1 MNTADQIREWRLNP
15 LKFVLDV
22 FKIEPDNWQAE
33 TLRALGGNPNPT
45 RRLAMRSCTGA
56 GKSSLISWVGWQR
69 LLCYAAE
76 GEHPKGAALA
86 ITKDNLQ
93 DNLWAELSKWQQRSP
108 LLMEAFNWTKSIIAA
123 KEHPETWFLSA
134 RSFAKDA
141 DQEAIGRALSGLH
154 SKFPFILL
162 DETGDMPSSVG
173 RAAEQIFTG
182 SPIDAL
188 IAGAGNPTSTNG
200 LLYEMVRGNKY
211 DIVTVT
217 ADPEDENRT
226 SRVSKELAQEQI
238 DEYGRDNPWVMATI
252 LGKFPPSGFNNL
264 IGLDE
269 IEASMKRDIQEH
281 QYSFAAKIVAVDVA
295 REGDDASVITV
306 RQGMIVH
313 EIRKFRNLRSF
324 ELATAAKTLKTK
336 YQADTIIVDGT
347 GGYGGGVIDALE
359 QMREPAIDCQF
370 AGKPDNP
377 RYANKRAE
385 IYFKMVQWF
394 HAGGVLHKSGAD
406 IKNELPQITYSYKGD
421 RLLIESKEQLKKRLG
436 KSPDTSDSLA
446 VSFAVDIAPRDKIE
460 EHLIPQK
467 EYDPF
472 DGL

>member
-1 MNTADQIREWRLNP
+1 MNVADQIREWRLNP

-22 FKIEPDNWQAE
+22 FKVEPDNWQAQ
-33 TLRALGGNPNPT
+33 TLTSLGGDPNPM

-56 GKSSLISWVGWQR
+56 GKSSLIAWIGWQR
-69 LLCYAAE
+69 LLCYATK

-93 DNLWAELSKWQQRSP
+93 DNLWAELSKWQQRSK
-108 LLMEAFNWTKSIIAA
+108 LLMECFNWTKSIIAA

-141 DQEAIGRALSGLH
+141 DQESIGRALSGLH

-162 DETGDMPSSVG
+162 DETGDMPQAVG

-182 SPIDAL
+182 APIDAL
-188 IAGAGNPTSTNG
+188 IAGAGNPTSSNG
-200 LLYEMVRGNKY
+200 LLYEMVKNGKY
-211 DIVTVT
+211 KIVTVT

-226 SRVSKELAQEQI
+226 SRVSVEIAQEQI

-252 LGKFPPSGFNNL
+252 LGLFPPSGFNNL
-264 IGLDE
+264 IGLDA
-269 IEASMKRDIQEH
+269 IEESLNRSIDEH
-281 QYSFAAKIVAVDVA
+281 QYSFAAKVISVDVA
-295 REGDDASVITV
+295 REGDDASVITC

-313 EIRKFRNLRSF
+313 EVKSFRNMRSF
-324 ELATAAKTLKTK
+324 ELATAAKTMKTK
-336 YQADTIIVDGT
+336 YQGDAIIVDGT

-377 RYANKRAE
+377 RYFNKRAE
-385 IYFKMVQWF
+385 IYFKMVEWF
-394 HAGGVLHKSGAD
+394 NKGGVLHTSGAG
-406 IKNELPQITYSYKGD
+406 IKNELPMITYSYKGD

-436 KSPDTSDSLA
+436 KSPDLSDSLA
-446 VSFAVDIAPRDKIE
+446 TSFAVDIAPRDQIE
-460 EHLIPQK
+460 EYLLPDK
-467 EYDPF
+467 EWDPF

>member
-1 MNTADQIREWRLNP
+1 MSTADLIRGWRLDP

-22 FKIEPDNWQAE
+22 FKVEPDNWQAE
-33 TLRALGGNPNPT
+33 TLSALGGDPDPT

-56 GKSSLISWVGWQR
+56 GKSSLIAWVGWQR
-69 LLCYAAE
+69 LLCYATE

-123 KEHPETWFLSA
+123 KEYPETWFLSA

-162 DETGDMPSSVG
+162 DETGDMPASVG

-211 DIVTVT
+211 RIVTVT

-226 SRVSKELAQEQI
+226 SRVSKKLAQEQI

-252 LGKFPPSGFNNL
+252 LGQFPPFGFNNL

-269 IEASMKRDIQEH
+269 IEASLERDIKED
-281 QYSFAAKIVAVDVA
+281 QYSFAAKIIGVDVA

-306 RQGMIVH
+306 RQGMIIH
-313 EIRKFRNLRSF
+313 EVKAFRNLRSF
-324 ELATAAKTLKTK
+324 ELATAAKTLKKK
-336 YQADTIIVDGT
+336 YQADIIIVDGT

-359 QMREPAIDCQF
+359 QMREPTVDVQF
-370 AGKPDNP
+370 SGTPDNP
-377 RYANKRAE
+377 KYYNKRAE
-385 IYFKMVQWF
+385 IIFKLVQWF
-394 HAGGVLHKSGAD
+394 NAGGVLHRSGAPV
-406 IKNELPQITYSYKGD
+406 KKELPQITYTYKRD
-421 RLLIESKEQLKKRLG
+421 KLLIEPKDNVKKRIG
-436 KSPDTSDSLA
+436 ISTDYTDSMALC
-446 VSFAVDIAPRDKIE
+446 FAVDVAPRDKIE
-460 EHLIPQK
+460 EHLLPEK